1 MVSGDE
7 ESSREA
13 ETRGTISPVAPDW
26 PKFLGPTGDG
36 KSAEKGILTDWT
48 NGKLKV
54 QWKMKTGEGYAMG
67 SVAEGRFYHFGR
79 VDERANLRCLDS
91 LTGAQR
97 WEFTYDSDYQDLYGY
112 DSGPR
117 TSPVVD
123 DGLVYIYGVEG
134 MLHCIDALS
143 GKVVW
148 KQSLNE
154 RFGVIQNFFG
164 VASTPVIYEELI
176 LVMVGGLSLIHI

>member
-1 MVSGDE
+1 MLNGQE
-7 ESSREA
+7 GALRETKTR
-13 ETRGTISPVAPDW
+13 ETTSQNALDW

-36 KSAEKGILTDWT
+36 KSGEKDILTDWAD
-48 NGKLKV
+48 GKLKL
-54 QWKMKTGEGYAMG
+54 QWKIQTGEGYAMG
-67 SVAEGRFYHFGR
+67 SVSEGNFYHFGR

-91 LTGAQR
+91 ITGVQR
-97 WEFTYDSDYQDLYGY
+97 WEFTYDSNYQDLYGY

-154 RFGVIQNFFG
+154 RF
-164 VASTPVIYEELI
+164 
-176 LVMVGGLSLIHI
+176 LS